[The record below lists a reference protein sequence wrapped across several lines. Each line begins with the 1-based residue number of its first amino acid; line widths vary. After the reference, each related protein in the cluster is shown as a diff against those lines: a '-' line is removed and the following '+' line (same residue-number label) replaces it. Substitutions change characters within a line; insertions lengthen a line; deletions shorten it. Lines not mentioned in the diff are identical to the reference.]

1 MLIINTYRKCLTG
14 LFAVLS
20 CLHITAQPDCNC
32 TSYSAIEV
40 KKEYLNELIQSTSFF
55 CKAIGYEMMAD
66 EFLKKKELDAAS
78 VSLDNSLRFYKKTN
92 CAETKFLVL
101 YTLFAKFYENKANFD
116 SSLQYNLKVLQLAE
130 KSNNDIEQAGAL
142 LNIAQVFN
150 RMKQV
155 DKGMVYT
162 RQSIPVVAKLPSTIT
177 KASLL
182 NKITARYFFYFQDYN
197 DAAYADTAEIFVEQA
212 LKVAKEVG
220 SKNEQIIALTRFNAI
235 YESKKKYPEALQ
247 YINEALA
254 MCVPGENGRQL
265 TTLYGDKGH
274 ILMNMGN
281 FSEARRFADSC
292 LFYCQQ
298 EKYTPLIANAYSLI
312 YEIENKAGNYKEAM
326 YALANEKQIT
336 DSLSSADRIKAVNEL
351 ERKYNQ
357 SQNEKTIGELAQQKK
372 IYLLLAIAGLFG
384 LIAIGFFLRQQS
396 LKHKKRILETEQRL
410 NRARINPHFF
420 FNALASLQSL
430 AMKDNNGEEMASNL
444 SKFSHIMRETLES
457 TYKEYVTLEQE
468 IDFLNEYLDLQK
480 MRFPGKFEYHIT
492 SDKNLEVD
500 EVMLP
505 AMIIQPFTENSIEHG
520 FSNIDYTGQLSIH
533 FSKTEKD
540 LQIQIIDNG
549 KGLINGIKD
558 SNEHISRASQIIR
571 DRIYLLNIKLK
582 SKASFS
588 IDNNK
593 TGKGVIVKI
602 NLPLIYLQKNHV

>member
-1 MLIINTYRKCLTG
+1 MLIINTYKKCLTG

-20 CLHITAQPDCNC
+20 CLHITAQSDCNC

-40 KKEYLNELIQSTSFF
+40 KKEYLNELIQSNSFF

-66 EFLKKKELDAAS
+66 EFLKNKELDAAS

-92 CAETKFLVL
+92 CTETKFLVL
-101 YTLFAKFYENKANFD
+101 YTLFAKFYENKVNFD

-197 DAAYADTAEIFVEQA
+197 DAAYADTAEMFVEQA

-274 ILMNMGN
+274 ILMNMGS

-298 EKYTPLIANAYSLI
+298 EQYAPLIANAYSLI

-410 NRARINPHFF
+410 NRARMNPHFF

-492 SDKNLEVD
+492 SNKNLEVD

-549 KGLINGIKD
+549 KGLISGVKD
-558 SNEHISRASQIIR
+558 SNEHISRASQIIK

-602 NLPLIYLQKNHV
+602 NLPLIYLQAQTT